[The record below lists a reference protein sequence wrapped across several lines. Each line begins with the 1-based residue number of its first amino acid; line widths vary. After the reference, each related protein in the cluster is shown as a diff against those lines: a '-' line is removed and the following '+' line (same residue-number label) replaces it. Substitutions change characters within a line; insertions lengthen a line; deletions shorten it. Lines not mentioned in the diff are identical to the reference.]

1 MELSRPLAAVEAL
14 GDILKQCFSKKNVG
28 KKVRFPATCRVV
40 LEDKLH
46 QQQQHRVFHNMLRE
60 HIDMPRH
67 SSAVGR
73 RLFCRKAPVNSSGS
87 PNLGHMK
94 LTEARGEKSMSHKTG
109 ERLEGL

>member
-1 MELSRPLAAVEAL
+1 
-14 GDILKQCFSKKNVG
+14 
-28 KKVRFPATCRVV
+28 
-40 LEDKLH
+40 
-46 QQQQHRVFHNMLRE
+46 
-60 HIDMPRH
+60 MPRH